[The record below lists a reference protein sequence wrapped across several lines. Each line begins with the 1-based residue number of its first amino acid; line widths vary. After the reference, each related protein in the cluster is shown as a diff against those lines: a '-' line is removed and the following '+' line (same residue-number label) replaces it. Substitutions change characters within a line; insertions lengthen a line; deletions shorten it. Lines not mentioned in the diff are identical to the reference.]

1 MRVSDRDREYM
12 RRLGEAE
19 AEAHAER
26 RAEHLALDLD
36 ERLRRSMALMEQ
48 FWRRANHEARHDD
61 PIPFYDRARRLGLYR
76 P

>member
-1 MRVSDRDREYM
+1 MRVSERDREYM

-26 RAEHLALDLD
+26 LAEHLALDVA
-36 ERLRRSMALMEQ
+36 ERLRRSMALARR
-48 FWRRANHEARHDD
+48 FWRTANVASRHDD
-61 PIPFYDRARRLGLYR
+61 PTAFYDRARRLGLYR